1 MKRTLAALA
10 AASGFIAS
18 TPALA
23 QGWYGGLSVG
33 QARIDVSAAEIGL
46 DSGSLKGHP
55 TAFGARV
62 GYEVDWYGGIEAGF
76 YNLGK
81 YGFSGSFMGLPAGG
95 QAKVKSYNLGL
106 VGNLPLGNQFS
117 AYGKLAIARTR
128 FEVNAD
134 VAGFS
139 GSSSDWEN
147 EAMYGVGVKWM
158 PNPQWGVFAE
168 WMRYHDTQIETF
180 QVGGLL
186 KFQ

>member
-1 MKRTLAALA
+1 MKRTLAVLA

-18 TPALA
+18 TPVLA

-33 QARIDVSAAEIGL
+33 QARINVSAAELGL
-46 DSGSLKGHP
+46 DSGVFEGKP
-55 TAFGARV
+55 TAFGGRV
-62 GYEVDWYGGIEAGF
+62 GYEVDWYGGIEAGY

-81 YGFSGSFMGLPAGG
+81 YGFSGSFLGLPAGG
-95 QAKVKSYNLGL
+95 QAKVRSYNLGL

-117 AYGKLAIARTR
+117 VYGKLAYARTR
-128 FEVNAD
+128 VEANAN

-139 GSSSDWEN
+139 GTSRDWES

-158 PNPQWGVFAE
+158 PNPSWGVFAE
-168 WMRYHDTQIETF
+168 WMRYHDTMLETY
-180 QVGGLL
+180 QVGALL